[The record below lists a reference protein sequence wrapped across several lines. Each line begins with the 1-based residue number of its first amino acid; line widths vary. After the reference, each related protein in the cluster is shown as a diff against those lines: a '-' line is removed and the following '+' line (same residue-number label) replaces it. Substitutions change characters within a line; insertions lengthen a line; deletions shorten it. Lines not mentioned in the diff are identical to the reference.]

1 MSEKIQLYS
10 LIVDNKDNDSNPSNE
25 FDNLT
30 EGAEVINHYDLLK
43 SCSEEPAKIYQD
55 GRSRRP
61 RSFAASGNHKL
72 EVTRFIEE
80 NSGGDECTKKMI
92 ILRNEQRG
100 NLSRKRI
107 SLVEEKLLAVTES
120 SSTTNLNTLVPMS
133 YNSPAHS
140 YNPDMTAPSILQKRT
155 MRRTYITLAVAVLIG
170 GGIGGGFALCLL
182 LKGSSVEPTTTTT
195 PKVSTTVTTASV
207 IATLSDPELCP
218 DDCAHDVERANLT
231 HGKITCAKNLVTVKC
246 APGFKPEKSNFSCS
260 EIHKSLPKVRCTEE
274 VCPIPK
280 DPMHG
285 RVTCQ
290 SNHHTVA
297 STCTVDCTHGALHEE
312 TAVIR
317 CQKDFTWTELPTCK
331 PPPCSPQNNNTG
343 KVSCTSSGRKCI
355 KNCGQGRLSR
365 MTTCQEDGIWDYN
378 LKHLSCEPACELEAK
393 HGFVR
398 CEAED
403 DMNLFRSVGVP
414 HSSEC
419 SLMCN
424 AGFHLV
430 GSGSLVCSRQGQWS
444 SGECEG
450 SVLVLAG
457 GEIASG
463 LVEDVE
469 VHAESRMYSQQYSNC
484 LPNLPQKLRWGNM
497 GLVEDSLMVCGGQN
511 EMQETGTTI
520 CWIISPES
528 GKWQKHSIRL
538 KR

>member
-182 LKGSSVEPTTTTT
+182 VAPLF
-195 PKVSTTVTTASV
+195 
-207 IATLSDPELCP
+207 
-218 DDCAHDVERANLT
+218 AH
-231 HGKITCAKNLVTVKC
+231 
-246 APGFKPEKSNFSCS
+246 
-260 EIHKSLPKVRCTEE
+260 
-274 VCPIPK
+274 
-280 DPMHG
+280 
-285 RVTCQ
+285 
-290 SNHHTVA
+290 
-297 STCTVDCTHGALHEE
+297 
-312 TAVIR
+312 
-317 CQKDFTWTELPTCK
+317 
-331 PPPCSPQNNNTG
+331 
-343 KVSCTSSGRKCI
+343 
-355 KNCGQGRLSR
+355 
-365 MTTCQEDGIWDYN
+365 
-378 LKHLSCEPACELEAK
+378 
-393 HGFVR
+393 
-398 CEAED
+398 
-403 DMNLFRSVGVP
+403 
-414 HSSEC
+414 
-419 SLMCN
+419 
-424 AGFHLV
+424 
-430 GSGSLVCSRQGQWS
+430 
-444 SGECEG
+444 
-450 SVLVLAG
+450 
-457 GEIASG
+457 
-463 LVEDVE
+463 
-469 VHAESRMYSQQYSNC
+469 
-484 LPNLPQKLRWGNM
+484 
-497 GLVEDSLMVCGGQN
+497 
-511 EMQETGTTI
+511 
-520 CWIISPES
+520 
-528 GKWQKHSIRL
+528 
-538 KR
+538 